1 MKQVVNLLRNKKGF
15 EPITL
20 TIILAVF
27 FLIVWLVWVWAVKP
41 VYHFLTGHKEPAI
54 EMVHNPQA
62 NNEPEELEQVK
73 NDPLLTNQPV
83 MPGNKEKE
91 IPDEQN
97 GEEDFSEEIPS
108 YLQLDDPEIATFKG
122 KMKHPFKYTS
132 SWFGKKKKE
141 ERLKEWKTNQKITKQ
156 VAKCFEL
163 FNEQN
168 YQKASTA
175 CKEALISS
183 VKNGKNTYELH
194 AVQGKILTALADY
207 ESARQELARA
217 LATATNPQQMQ
228 ESKELF
234 AGTEILFKNNFLT
247 RKYEDRKF
255 IVPIEDV
262 KYISKFNYIIPF
274 EQNHLPEVTFPTGH
288 PVVNQLYIAHPYIEG
303 KYVPFA
309 EADRIFLKER
319 AREFCELAQAL
330 GATELS
336 LKSQQISHSK
346 KQTSSE
352 QNRVAE
358 VDGDGIVKTVLGST
372 EAAAEVTETGSKFN
386 LKAGVDSSRKST
398 EELVDMAFSGIDIHQ
413 TFGPSDSI
421 SCPKNLVW
429 YPHEKDWQ
437 HLCNQRLKGNLKSHR
452 ERMESRSKSLIQ
464 KSEIGRIKGDL
475 DVLARIGGIDWD
487 KTQEQTLERLSES
500 IMEVDISFEPE
511 AAQAQPSSQTPQ
523 TQTPEMSSLKLETE
537 KIPQIP

>member
-1 MKQVVNLLRNKKGF
+1 MSKTTNLSQSKRGSTTVAMLV
-15 EPITL
+15 IVL
-20 TIILAVF
+20 VIF
-27 FLIVWLVWVWAVKP
+27 FLIVWLVWRWAVKP

-54 EMVHNPQA
+54 EMIHNPQA
-62 NNEPEELEQVK
+62 NNELEQVK
-73 NDPLLTNQPV
+73 NNPPALTDQPV
-83 MPGNKEKE
+83 MPENKAEE
-91 IPDEQN
+91 TPAEQN
-97 GEEDFSEEIPS
+97 AEEDSSEEIPS
-108 YLQLDDPEIATFKG
+108 YLQTATTWEKIS
-122 KMKHPFKYTS
+122 HPID
-132 SWFGKKKKE
+132 WKKKKE

-183 VKNGKNTYELH
+183 VKNGRNTYELH
-194 AVQGKILTALADY
+194 MVQGKILTALGDY
-207 ESARQELARA
+207 VSARQELARA
-217 LATATNPQQMQ
+217 LAAASNPQQTQ

-234 AGTEILFKNNFLT
+234 TSTEILFKNNFLT
-247 RKYEDRKF
+247 QKYEDRKF

-262 KYISKFNYIIPF
+262 KYISQFNYIIPF

-288 PVVNQLYIAHPYIEG
+288 PVVNQLYMAHPYVEG
-303 KYVPFA
+303 KYVPFT

-336 LKSQQISHSK
+336 LKAQQTSHSK

-372 EAAAEVTETGSKFN
+372 EAAAEVTETGSTLN
-386 LKAGVDSSRKST
+386 LKVGLDSSRKST
-398 EELVDMAFSGIDIHQ
+398 EELVEMAFNGIDIHQ
-413 TFGPSDSI
+413 TFGPSTSI
-421 SCPKNLVW
+421 SCPEHLVW

-487 KTQEQTLERLSES
+487 KTQEQTLEKLSES
-500 IMEVDISFEPE
+500 IMEVDISFEPDSTE
-511 AAQAQPSSQTPQ
+511 IEQTNKMPQPQMPQAP
-523 TQTPEMSSLKLETE
+523 SLKLETE
-537 KIPQIP
+537 KIPQMP